1 METTRLSEKGQ
12 IVIPK
17 RIRSARGWKPGIEFS
32 VESIEDGIKLK
43 PVRVFEE
50 TAIEDVLGCIHYK
63 GPRKTL
69 KEMEAA
75 IAKGARHA
83 SDRA

>member
-17 RIRSARGWKPGIEFS
+17 RIRADHKGEPGLEFS
-32 VESIEDGIKLK
+32 VEDLGDRIALK
-43 PVRVFEE
+43 PMRAFKQTKVR
-50 TAIEDVLGCIHYK
+50 DVLGCAQYK
-63 GPRKTL
+63 GERKSL

-75 IAKGARHA
+75 VAKGAKE
-83 SDRA
+83 RA